1 LLAQCALKVNAT
13 TIYTWDLDHFRLLGP
28 EVARR
33 VRTP

>member
-1 LLAQCALKVNAT
+1 LLAQCALKANAT